1 MNYELKAVALALLMV
16 SCQKIPAGMGIDAMG
31 DDTGED
37 ADANVTL
44 VAPAAVTEELG
55 RLDVSLYDEDG
66 KRLRTVNQQST
77 TAGYGTIALALS
89 EGNYRVVAVAHNG
102 VEKAAMAHAEKI
114 TFASNKMTDT
124 FCYTT
129 LLSVG
134 EDGVTERLAL
144 RRVVAKVVFRFTDD
158 LQAKG
163 VAQLKFYYTGGSS
176 TLDALT
182 GRGCVNSRQT
192 ELRTVTDQTTAYE
205 LYTMPHSDEG
215 KLKITVTALT
225 AEGTTLLTRT
235 YENVPVK
242 VNNVTEWQG
251 SLWDAAPTDRYI
263 IKRIGIDLDTEWEG
277 VIEVNGNGNGN
288 VNG

>member
-1 MNYELKAVALALLMV
+1 MNYELKAVALALLFTA
-16 SCQKIPAGMGIDAMG
+16 CQKIPAGMGIDAMG

-44 VAPAAVTEELG
+44 VAPTAVTEELG
-55 RLDVSLYDEDG
+55 RLDVSLYDESG

-102 VEKAAMAHAEKI
+102 AEKAAMAHAEKI

-144 RRVVAKVVFRFTDD
+144 HRVVAKVVFRFTDD

-192 ELRTVTDQTTAYE
+192 ELRTVTDQATAYE

-277 VIEVNGNGNGN
+277 VIEVNGNVN